1 MKLKACIKNKFLCD
15 IVKLNRAQNKSP
27 NNIYD
32 TFDDALADSDTYE
45 DQGVIGTVSIK
56 TEALRNALMIDKD
69 RNVKDRQI
77 VQNMFIL
84 SYVFPHHRPIKL
96 NVLEIGG
103 ACGAMYFELNH
114 LLPLRIK
121 SWYIAETPAMVAAA
135 DKLFKE
141 DKLSFITY
149 EDINIAISK
158 IDNLDLLMAQG
169 VLQYLKDPLQKFEDL
184 LNLGFKYVYITRTV
198 VGTGIDRPIIT
209 KQVADLSAHGPGPV
223 PIKIS
228 DRKTSQPLTIVP
240 FESLVSRISDSHNIV
255 FFFDEGEGLL
265 QIGSQTVKTKTVGFL
280 LENKN

>member
-1 MKLKACIKNKFLCD
+1 MKLKACIKNKF
-15 IVKLNRAQNKSP
+15 LNRAQNKSP

-56 TEALRNALMIDKD
+56 TEALRNALLIDKD
-69 RNVKDRQI
+69 RTVKDRQI

-84 SYVFPHHRPIKL
+84 SYVFPHRPL

-121 SWYIAETPAMVAAA
+121 SWYIAETPAMVVAA

-141 DKLSFITY
+141 DKLCFIKSD
-149 EDINIAISK
+149 EAISK
-158 IDNLDLLMAQG
+158 IVNLDLLMAQG
-169 VLQYLKDPLQKFEDL
+169 VLQYLKEPLQKFEDL
-184 LNLGFKYVYITRTV
+184 LNFGFKYVYITRTV
-198 VGTGIDRPIIT
+198 VGTGIDRQIIT
-209 KQVADLSAHGPGPV
+209 KQVVDLSAHGPGPV
-223 PIKIS
+223 PIKFI
-228 DRKTSQPLTIVP
+228 DRKSSQPLTIVP
-240 FESLVSRISDSHNIV
+240 FESLLSRISDSHNIV

-265 QIGSQTVKTKTVGFL
+265 QIGSQTVVKTKTIGFL